1 MVTTSTEVVLYEH
14 EAALRL
20 TQSIRQKL
28 DGMDVIAADVA
39 PLLADAK
46 EHEAWRSMGYQSWEV
61 YVAQEFQLTRR
72 QSYRLL
78 DQAEVVRELSEAVGE
93 PVQVRER
100 AARAVKGK
108 LTDAGIQARK
118 HKDAGMGAQAAVD
131 TAVAETRTQ
140 PITRSKVNDGAAQD
154 FERYDE
160 GAMIVRCK
168 HCNTTGAVGERFE
181 LVRAGTVPGAADTDG
196 VERVPF
202 ED

>member
-1 MVTTSTEVVLYEH
+1 MTSIVLYEH

-46 EHEAWRSMGYQSWEV
+46 EREAWRAMGYKSWEV
-61 YVAQEFQLTRR
+61 YVSQEFQLGRR

-93 PVQVRER
+93 PVQVKER
-100 AARAVKGK
+100 AARAVKAK

-118 HKDAGMGAQAAVD
+118 HKDDGMTAQAAVD

-140 PITRSKVNDGAAQD
+140 PVTRSKINDGAAID

-160 GAMIVRCK
+160 GAMVLRCK
-168 HCNTTGAVGERFE
+168 SCGHVGAVGERFE
-181 LVRAGTVPGAADTDG
+181 LVRAGTVPGEADGDG
-196 VERVPF
+196 VQRVPF